1 LYKQKQSNKELVHK
15 LLNEYN
21 NLMENLENKENA
33 LITFNNVEYKASDLT
48 DQQRGLAIK
57 LRTIAKQLNNLEEAY
72 NMFLILNDVKS
83 ETINAFERSLNDKQD
98 ENSEAKS

>member
-1 LYKQKQSNKELVHK
+1 
-15 LLNEYN
+15 
-21 NLMENLENKENA
+21 MENLENKENA

>member
-1 LYKQKQSNKELVHK
+1 MYKQKQSNKELVHK